1 MLSGLSVGVLEL
13 HLRALC
19 DQTAEALQLLLRT
32 HRLPAGGARAA
43 TATGARRH
51 LHQRGPLLVL

>member
-43 TATGARRH
+43 TATGART
-51 LHQRGPLLVL
+51 